1 MGKKLLDKIK
11 VTPLKIIKLSAGDIM
26 SVLNENELKNQ
37 TFGEAYFSK
46 IKFGKVKAWKYHNK
60 MTLNLVIPHGKV
72 KFVFYSQKDKNFK
85 VVEIG
90 KKKYFRLT
98 VPPKIWFGFKGISR
112 HESIILSVTNI
123 KRNPKEILRCKK
135 IKSVLNGN
143 ILIYI

>member
-26 SVLNENELKNQ
+26 SVLNKNELKNQ

-72 KFVFYSQKDKNFK
+72 RFVFYSQKDKNFK

-90 KKKYFRLT
+90 EKKYLRLT
-98 VPPKIWFGFKGISR
+98 VPPKIWFGFKGLSK
-112 HESIILSVTNI
+112 HESIILNVTNI
-123 KRNPKEILRCKK
+123 KHSPKEILKCNKNK
-135 IKSVLNGN
+135 INFN
-143 ILIYI
+143 W